1 MLRTFSISEFV
12 AYYRQQ
18 SGLAVTGSDCSIEV
32 TDGIAVDGLIADA
45 LRRWYAEQLDTA
57 DPRLLPVSDVGP
69 TLRPTAYAVPEG
81 ACRLVFPAST
91 CRIIF
96 VQPES
101 TGAPAVPQPADA
113 LDEVLR
119 KQDNPYTAA
128 TAAAPEA
135 VAVAGSR
142 TEIYLWPTVTSI
154 ASAMAVIDPGSDTFV
169 LDEILLSRLPALSQ
183 IITRYPSPSP
193 IRPHLTA

>member
-57 DPRLLPVSDVGP
+57 DPRLLPVSDVGS

-91 CRIIF
+91 RRIIF

-119 KQDNPYTAA
+119 MQDNPYTAA
-128 TAAAPEA
+128 TAAEPEA

-183 IITRYPSPSP
+183 IITHYPSPSH
-193 IRPHLTA
+193 PHLTT